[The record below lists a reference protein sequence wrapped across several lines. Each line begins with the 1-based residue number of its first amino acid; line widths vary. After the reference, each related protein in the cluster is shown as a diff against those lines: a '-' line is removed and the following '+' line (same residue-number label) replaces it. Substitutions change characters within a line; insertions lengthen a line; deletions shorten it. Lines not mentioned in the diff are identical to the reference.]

1 MRKAGKSIIIITHK
15 LNEVLELSDR
25 VAVLRKGKY
34 INTVETAKATVES
47 LTEMMVGEKVKLDI
61 NRTEPVGAEKRI
73 EMRGITCKNKEGLK
87 VLTEASFTAYSGE
100 ILGVAGISGS
110 GQKELLESV
119 AGLQPIES
127 GEILYFSPEG
137 TTEKISEMKAEDIKN
152 LGITLSFVPE
162 DRLGMGLVGSMDLT
176 DNMMIRSYK
185 EGRHFFADRKSP
197 KKLAEDIV
205 EKLDVVTPG
214 VDTPVSRLSGGN
226 VQKILVG
233 REIASNPT
241 VLMVAYPV
249 RGLDI
254 NSSYTIYNLLNDQK
268 KKGVAVICVG
278 EDLDVLL
285 ELCDKILVLNSGK
298 VAGIVD
304 ARTTTKEK
312 LGLMSKENVIS
323 KKEPF
328 ARMVKR
334 DHISVGKAWAIRLIA
349 VALSLV
355 VAALVIVAVTK
366 QNPIE
371 VYLGIIDGAVGS
383 NRRIWVTIREM
394 MVLLCIAIGL
404 TPAFKMKFWN
414 IGAEGQIL
422 MGGTAAAA
430 MMIYFGDKM
439 PNWLLL
445 IVIFVVS
452 GLAGLIWGVIPAIFK
467 AYFNTNETLFTL
479 MLNYVA
485 MQIVTFCIVF
495 WENPSGSNTVG
506 IINAATKGGWF
517 PTIFGNA
524 YTLNVII
531 VLAITLVVYVYMKYS
546 KQGYEISVVGESQ
559 NTARY
564 AGIDVKKVII
574 RTMMISGAIC
584 GIAGAVIVSGASH
597 TISTSTAGGR
607 GFTAIIVAWMSKFN
621 PLAMILVSGFLVFMQ
636 QGSIQVAS
644 QFGLNENASDII
656 TGILL
661 FFLIGCEFFIN
672 YKLEFRKKGEK

>member
-1 MRKAGKSIIIITHK
+1 MKEPWIRVVKKAELGKRETLILRLEAI
-15 LNEVLELSDR
+15 VLAL
-25 VAVLRKGKY
+25 VAGGFFILLIGQNPFVIYQTIVTGALRSEMA
-34 INTVETAKATVES
+34 IQATVKIMIP
-47 LTEMMVGEKVKLDI
+47 LLI
-61 NRTEPVGAEKRI
+61 
-73 EMRGITCKNKEGLK
+73 
-87 VLTEASFTAYSGE
+87 AS
-100 ILGVAGISGS
+100 LGV
-110 GQKELLESV
+110 
-119 AGLQPIES
+119 
-127 GEILYFSPEG
+127 
-137 TTEKISEMKAEDIKN
+137 
-152 LGITLSFVPE
+152 TL
-162 DRLGMGLVGSMDLT
+162 
-176 DNMMIRSYK
+176 
-185 EGRHFFADRKSP
+185 
-197 KKLAEDIV
+197 
-205 EKLDVVTPG
+205 
-214 VDTPVSRLSGGN
+214 
-226 VQKILVG
+226 
-233 REIASNPT
+233 
-241 VLMVAYPV
+241 
-249 RGLDI
+249 
-254 NSSYTIYNLLNDQK
+254 
-268 KKGVAVICVG
+268 
-278 EDLDVLL
+278 
-285 ELCDKILVLNSGK
+285 
-298 VAGIVD
+298 
-304 ARTTTKEK
+304 
-312 LGLMSKENVIS
+312 
-323 KKEPF
+323 
-328 ARMVKR
+328 
-334 DHISVGKAWAIRLIA
+334 
-349 VALSLV
+349 
-355 VAALVIVAVTK
+355 
-366 QNPIE
+366 
-371 VYLGIIDGAVGS
+371 
-383 NRRIWVTIREM
+383 
-394 MVLLCIAIGL
+394 
-404 TPAFKMKFWN
+404 AFKMKFWN

-422 MGGTAAAA
+422 MGGTATAA

-531 VLAITLVVYVYMKYS
+531 VLIITLVVYVYMKYS

-564 AGIDVKKVII
+564 AGINVKKVII

-636 QGSIQVAS
+636 QGSIQIAS
-644 QFGLNENASDII
+644 QYGLNENASDII

-672 YKLEFRKKGEK
+672 YKLEFRKKGDK